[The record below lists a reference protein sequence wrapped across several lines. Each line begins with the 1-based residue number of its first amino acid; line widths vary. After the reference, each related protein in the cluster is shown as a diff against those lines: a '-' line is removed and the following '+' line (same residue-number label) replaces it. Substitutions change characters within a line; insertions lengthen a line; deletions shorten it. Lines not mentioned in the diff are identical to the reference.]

1 LGLIEK
7 LSGLPTVAAEA
18 DSVQMLQICQ
28 DVAIGEGDSQ
38 LINST
43 VRVMVSFLIGHSV
56 FVLNSTVQSSGILDI
71 KAKFKLTPNI
81 ETQVPE
87 YFLIIILYVIF
98 VRFELIKMDLLI
110 ESHAPNEVNIPIK
123 EYLLKSIGFNVAVS
137 QFMFGLYG

>member
-1 LGLIEK
+1 
-7 LSGLPTVAAEA
+7 VAAEA

>member
-1 LGLIEK
+1 
-7 LSGLPTVAAEA
+7 
-18 DSVQMLQICQ
+18 
-28 DVAIGEGDSQ
+28 
-38 LINST
+38 
-43 VRVMVSFLIGHSV
+43 MVSFLIGHSV
-56 FVLNSTVQSSGILDI
+56 FVLKSTVQSSGILDI